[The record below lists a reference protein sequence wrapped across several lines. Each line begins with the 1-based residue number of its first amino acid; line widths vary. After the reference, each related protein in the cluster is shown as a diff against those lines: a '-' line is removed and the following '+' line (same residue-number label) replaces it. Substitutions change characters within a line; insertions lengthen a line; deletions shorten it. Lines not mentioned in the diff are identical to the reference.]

1 MHDRLHAFLTA
12 QLPRAEGLVIRG
24 LRRTTGG
31 QSRENW
37 PFDASWTDADGHHDL
52 PLLLR
57 RDPVGSVLET
67 DRRVEFGV
75 LAALAGSGIPA
86 PGIRW
91 IDPDGRYLGRPA
103 VVMDRLDGA
112 CHHFV
117 LSGADLGLPEADR
130 RRLAERYCDVMA
142 AIHRFDWRTAGL
154 DPVFFPVP
162 AHPAHAAI
170 DHWSGE
176 LARQQVEPHPE
187 LTEVRCWLREHAPE
201 AQAVTLV
208 HGDLKPGNSLLDQ
221 DASGRWDV
229 QVMLDWETAHLGDPL
244 EDVGWVTNPL
254 RHREHLIPGL
264 WERADLIAR
273 WETATGLTADPAAVR
288 FWNVLANYK
297 LATITLTGVRSFLD
311 GRGERVWS
319 ASRSL
324 ARFLLRQ
331 IDEG

>member
-1 MHDRLHAFLTA
+1 MHDRLLAFLRA
-12 QLPRAEGLVIRG
+12 QLPGAEGLTIRG
-24 LRRTTGG
+24 LHRTTGG

-37 PFDASWTDADGHHDL
+37 PFDASWSDAEGAHDL

-57 RDPVGSVLET
+57 RDPIGSVLET

-75 LAALAGSGIPA
+75 LAALRGSDVPA

-91 IDPDGRYLGRPA
+91 IDAEGGYLGRPA
-103 VVMDRLDGA
+103 VVMDRLDGT
-112 CHHFV
+112 CDHFV
-117 LSGADLGLPEADR
+117 LSGGHLQLPEADR

-142 AIHRFDWRTAGL
+142 SIHRVDWRNAGL
-154 DPVFFPVP
+154 DPTFFPVP

-170 DHWSGE
+170 DHWSAE

-187 LTEVRCWLREHAPE
+187 LTEVACWLRAHAPE
-201 AQAVTLV
+201 AQTVTLV
-208 HGDLKPGNSLLDQ
+208 HGDLKPGNSLLHQ
-221 DASGRWDV
+221 DAAGRWDV

-254 RHREHLIPGL
+254 RQREHLIPGV

-273 WETATGLTADPAAVR
+273 WEATTGLVADPAAVR

-331 IDEG
+331 IEEG